1 MDVSVYAAYNHVK
14 SSDIRN
20 KTAIVIDVLRA
31 TTTIVQSLKNGCRI
45 IVPVLTPEDAVNIKR
60 SNQDE
65 STILGGERKA
75 LKIAGFDLGNSP
87 LEYERD
93 IVMGKTLMLCTTN
106 GTQAIL
112 KARDASNILIA
123 ALSNISAVAQK
134 AVEYDKDIAVICAG
148 TKERF
153 SADDII
159 TAGAL
164 IDRLKKM
171 EIAMAID
178 DLAMVAYNLYDR
190 CRGDKHNALSGT
202 YHYEFLKSLGMKDD
216 LDFCLMEDTAD
227 IVPEYSEGVISIIK

>member
-14 SSDIRN
+14 ISELRN

-31 TTTIVQSLKNGCRI
+31 TTTIVQSLKNNCRMV
-45 IVPVLTPEDAVNIKR
+45 VPVLTPEDAVNIKR

-75 LKIAGFDLGNSP
+75 LKISGFDLGNSP

-93 IVMGKTLMLCTTN
+93 TVKGKTLVLCTTN

-112 KARDASNILIA
+112 KAKDASRILIA
-123 ALSNISAVAQK
+123 ALSNISAVAKK
-134 AVEYDKDIAVICAG
+134 ASEFGEDIAVICAG

-164 IDRLKKM
+164 IERFKSM
-171 EIAMAID
+171 NVSIAMD
-178 DLAMVAYNLYDR
+178 DLGIVAYNLYVR
-190 CRGDKHNALSGT
+190 CRDDKHSALAGT
-202 YHYEFLKSLGMKDD
+202 YHYEFLKSLGMQKD
-216 LDFCLMEDTAD
+216 LDFCIEEDTAD
-227 IVPEYSEGVISIIK
+227 IVPEYNDGIITIGK